1 MGQPLHIAV
10 AYAERSRQLVVAVE
24 LPAGA
29 TVNDAIDNA
38 LPQLQAAFPAVEF
51 TKLTAGIWGEAADRA
66 KVLQADDRVEIY
78 RPLTDDPKLAR
89 RTRADLTARRRPPG
103 SVHRR

>member
-1 MGQPLHIAV
+1 MSQPLHIAV

-29 TVNDAIDNA
+29 TVNDAIDKA

-51 TKLTAGIWGEAADRA
+51 ATLATGVWGQAADRTM
-66 KVLQADDRVEIY
+66 VLQAEDRVEIY
-78 RPLTDDPKLAR
+78 RPLTADPKLAR
-89 RTRADLTARRRPPG
+89 RNRVAQSTKHRPHGSTFRR
-103 SVHRR
+103 